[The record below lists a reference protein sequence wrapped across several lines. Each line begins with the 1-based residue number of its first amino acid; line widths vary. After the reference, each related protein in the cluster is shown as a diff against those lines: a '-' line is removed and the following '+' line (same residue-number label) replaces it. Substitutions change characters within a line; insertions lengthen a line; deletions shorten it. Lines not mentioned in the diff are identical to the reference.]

1 MSSIDDASPLAPAP
15 VEKAN
20 PFQRII
26 GVFFSPTE
34 TFQSI
39 ARKPDWVVPLLVLC
53 IISLASAW
61 LLSTRIDFNDLARQT
76 MEMNPRFSEM
86 PADRQATMMKF
97 TAGTMKVTTYV
108 SPVLSIIGLLIIAG
122 ALLLGVRMMG
132 GEGTFRQAFSVAIY
146 GWYPRLVKGVISVIV
161 LMNRK
166 AITIWDL
173 QNPVRSNL
181 GFLFDP
187 RTKPVAFAFWLSF
200 DIFALWSL
208 ALYVIGYSA
217 ISRLSRG
224 KTAAVVII
232 LWLLVVL
239 ITLIGPAM
247 QAGASK

>member
-1 MSSIDDASPLAPAP
+1 MSSIDEASPVAPAP
-15 VEKAN
+15 VEKVN

-26 GVFFSPTE
+26 GVLFSPAE

-61 LLSTRIDFNDLARQT
+61 LISSRLDFNDLARQT
-76 MEMNPRFSEM
+76 MEMNPNFNEI
-86 PADRQATMMKF
+86 PADRQATMLKF
-97 TAGTMKVTTYV
+97 TEGTMKVTTYT
-108 SPVLSIIGLLIIAG
+108 SPILSIIGLLVIAG

-132 GEGTFRQAFSVAIY
+132 GQGNFAQAFSVAIY

-161 LMNRK
+161 LMNRRS
-166 AITIWDL
+166 ITIWDL

-187 RTKPVAFAFWLSF
+187 RTRPVAFGFWSSF
-200 DIFALWSL
+200 DIFALWTL
-208 ALYVIGYSA
+208 ALYVIGYAA

-224 KTAAVVII
+224 HTAAVVII

-239 ITLIGPAM
+239 LTLAGPAM
-247 QAGASK
+247 QSIKK

>member
-1 MSSIDDASPLAPAP
+1 MSNIDEASPAAPIP
-15 VEKAN
+15 VEKVN

-53 IISLASAW
+53 VISLVSAW
-61 LLSTRIDFNDLARQT
+61 LISTRVDFGDLARQA
-76 MEMNPRFSEM
+76 MEMNPRFNEI
-86 PADRQATMMKF
+86 PADRQASIMKF
-97 TAGTMKVTTYV
+97 TEGTMKVTTYT
-108 SPVLSIIGLLIIAG
+108 SPILSIIGLLIIAG

-132 GEGTFRQAFSVAIY
+132 GEGNFAQAFSVAIY
-146 GWYPRLVKGVISVIV
+146 GWYPRLLKGVISVIV
-161 LMNRK
+161 LLNRK

-187 RTKPVAFAFWLSF
+187 KTKPVAFAFAASF

-208 ALYVIGYSA
+208 ALYVIGYAA

-232 LWLLVVL
+232 LWLLIVL
-239 ITLIGPAM
+239 LTLIGPAM
-247 QAGASK
+247 QSIKK